1 MRTALTTIVRIPSGP
16 VAIKMLSA
24 HPMDM
29 ERNCFV
35 VCSPKR
41 VRIGPT
47 AVPMVFMKS
56 VQSLTV
62 AVGFGADEVAVGAGA
77 ILQRV

>member
-1 MRTALTTIVRIPSGP
+1 MGP
-16 VAIKMLSA
+16 MVSKMLSG
-24 HPMDM
+24 HPIDT

-47 AVPMVFMKS
+47 DVPTVLMKS
-56 VQSLTV
+56 VQSLAA
-62 AVGFGADEVAVGAGA
+62 AVGVGGNGPEVVVFAGA
-77 ILQRV
+77 ILG